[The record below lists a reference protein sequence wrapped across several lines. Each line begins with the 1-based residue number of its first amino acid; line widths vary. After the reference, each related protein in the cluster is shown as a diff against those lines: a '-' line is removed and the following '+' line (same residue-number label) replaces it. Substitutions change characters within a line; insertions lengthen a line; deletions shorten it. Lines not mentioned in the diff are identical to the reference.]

1 MPLHLVI
8 PFAFRLLRRA
18 LVLVLILLGPAH
30 AAETSAPGYDE
41 LVARLKGGDTNV
53 DFAALREAYARS
65 PRYDPYAS
73 EASRLKTALFDA
85 FAAKDCPRATD
96 IAAKILETNYVNI
109 DAHLIAGRCY
119 GDMGDAKRADFHQA
133 VARGL
138 LAAIAQSGDG
148 ESPETAF
155 VVIAIEEEYS
165 FLRAQGYE
173 ASDQALVN
181 HAGRRIDRIEATDA
195 DTGDAVVVFFD
206 VERPL
211 SWLER
216 EVGQKKP

>member
-1 MPLHLVI
+1 MR
-8 PFAFRLLRRA
+8 AFGRA
-18 LVLVLILLGPAH
+18 LALLVVLLAPAR
-30 AAETSAPGYDE
+30 AAETSAQGYDE
-41 LVARLKGGDTNV
+41 LVARLKGGDTSI
-53 DFAALREAYARS
+53 DFAALREAYAAS
-65 PRYDPYAS
+65 PRYDPDPG
-73 EASRLKTALFDA
+73 EARRLKTSLFDA

-96 IAAKILETNYVNI
+96 IAAKILEANYVNI

-119 GDMGDAKRADFHQA
+119 GETGDAKRADFHQA
-133 VARGL
+133 IARGL
-138 LAAIAQSGDG
+138 LAAIAQTGDG

-155 VVIAIEEEYS
+155 AVIAAEEEWS

-173 ASDQALVN
+173 VSDQALIS
-181 HAGRRIDRIEATDA
+181 HAGRRIDRVEATDS

-216 EVGQKKP
+216 EAGRKKQ